1 MQPYQVV
8 VLLLPTAKQKHDEGA
23 GPIVVVQSQ
32 TVIAKDVP
40 QATAKAM
47 KLVPEE
53 HADKDDRLEVWVLPF
68 QRPSSR

>member
-8 VLLLPTAKQKHDEGA
+8 VLLLPTAKQKHDEG
-23 GPIVVVQSQ
+23 
-32 TVIAKDVP
+32 AKDVP